1 MFASR
6 QQSEEQA
13 LSYTQIQNRMSA
25 AALSDLLDARKGS
38 KSPQELEALSKE
50 YAIDLSLLNAVSKY
64 VNSPSVG
71 ERTTSRSVENGAE
84 KVTTKVRIDC
94 CSESDVSCC

>member
-13 LSYTQIQNRMSA
+13 LSYTQVQNRMSA
-25 AALSDLLDARKGS
+25 AALSDLLDARKDAKSS
-38 KSPQELEALSKE
+38 KELEELSKE
-50 YAIDLSLLNAVSKY
+50 YAIDLPLLKAVAKH

-71 ERTTSRSVENGAE
+71 ERTTTRMVENGAE
-84 KVTTKVRIDC
+84 KVTTQ
-94 CSESDVSCC
+94 VSASMSAAK